1 MQKTIL
7 IVDDDDDLR
16 VFLSKVLTANNFKV
30 AEAKDGAEGLEAVEK
45 YLPDLVLLDFVL
57 PKVSGE
63 TVCVKIKQ
71 DHPNIIVIV
80 LTEKNSSSDVVHGL
94 QIGADDYLS
103 KPFVAEELIAR
114 IDARL
119 KTNANDQ
126 VINEQNE
133 SVQNE
138 TIQDEKRWMEKIVLR
153 ESVVLIIIRIIFTE
167 AVFGLSLFLLNILF
181 SYIGGYT
188 GIAYPLSLY
197 LIIFA
202 AVFLINIMVVILINL
217 KWNSEYTEVSKE
229 GVIKHSGILHRK
241 EQKYACNFVEA
252 SKFEQSLLGMLLNYG
267 TIELYDPA
275 LKEQVYLLNIAN
287 PKKYNKIIE
296 DIVSKGKENDKSM
309 PFLVPEEKQ

>member
-7 IVDDDDDLR
+7 IVDDDNNLR
-16 VFLSKVLTANNFKV
+16 VFLSKVLIANNFKV
-30 AEAKDGAEGLEAVEK
+30 AEAKDGAEALEAVEK
-45 YLPDLVLLDFVL
+45 YFPDLVLLDFVL
-57 PKVSGE
+57 PKVPGE

-114 IDARL
+114 IDTRL
-119 KTNANDQ
+119 KTAANGHVVNGESEPAQ
-126 VINEQNE
+126 NKALQNE
-133 SVQNE
+133 KNE
-138 TIQDEKRWMEKIVLR
+138 PEKIILR
-153 ESVVLIIIRIIFTE
+153 ESIVLVIIRIVFTE
-167 AVFGLSLFLLNILF
+167 VVLVLFSILLSILF
-181 SYIGGYT
+181 SYLSSYT
-188 GIAYPLSLY
+188 NVSYPANLHVLLLAS
-197 LIIFA
+197 A
-202 AVFLINIMVVILINL
+202 FLINIIIVIFIAL

-252 SKFEQSLLGMLLNYG
+252 SKFEQSFLGMLLNYG

-275 LKEQVYLLNIAN
+275 LKEQVYLLNITD
-287 PKKYNKIIE
+287 PKKYSKIIE
-296 DIVSKGKENDKSM
+296 SIVSKEQEKSM
-309 PFLVPEEKQ
+309 PFLVSEEKQE